1 MIIMRKSIPRRTV
14 LRGVGTALALP
25 FLDGMVPALT
35 ALSKTAATPTKRLGA
50 VIVPNGAPREYWT
63 PEATGDVFEL
73 TPSLKALGPVREQV
87 VVLTGL
93 YSVGAA
99 RPGQGTS
106 HSQAAAAFLT
116 GARAKR
122 TAGSA
127 LELGISMDQV
137 AANAPSLGLE
147 TPLPSLELSLEG
159 GDTVYGVSTCDGGF
173 SCAYLNNS
181 WANGTTPMPR
191 ETNPRIVFER
201 LFGDVGNTSSEV
213 RRARAQQQRSILDV
227 VMDKVAR
234 LKAGLAPYDQR
245 KVDEYL
251 HAAREIE
258 RRIELVEQQAD
269 RELPAVAAPVGI
281 PISYEEHAK
290 LMFDLMVLAYQT
302 DMTRV
307 ISFMVGREE
316 SGATYP
322 QIGITEPHH
331 PLSHHQNVPEK
342 IEKLAKINAYHM
354 QLFTDFLIKL
364 RSTQDGDGSL
374 LDHVMILYGSAIR
387 DSNRHNT
394 NDLPILVAGGGGGEI
409 AGGRHVVFSKD
420 TPLTDLH
427 YTMLLK
433 LGVPVEAFG
442 GSEREIHELSHRA

>member
-1 MIIMRKSIPRRTV
+1 MIITKKAIPRRTV
-14 LRGVGTALALP
+14 LRGVGTAMALP

-35 ALSKTAATPTKRLGA
+35 ALSQTAATPTKRLGV

-63 PEATGDVFEL
+63 PEAAGTTFEL
-73 TPSLKALGPVREQV
+73 TPSLKALEPIRDQV
-87 VVLTGL
+87 VVMTGL
-93 YSVGAA
+93 YSVGSA
-99 RPGQGTS
+99 RPGLGTS
-106 HSQAAAAFLT
+106 HSMAAAAFLT
-116 GARAKR
+116 GAKAKR

-127 LELGISMDQV
+127 LELGISMDQI
-137 AANAPSLGLE
+137 AANAPGLGLE

-159 GDTVYGVSTCDGGF
+159 GSTVYGVSTCDGGF

-181 WANGTTPMPR
+181 WASETTPMPR

-201 LFGDVGNTSSEV
+201 LFGDVGNTSAEV
-213 RRARAQQQRSILDV
+213 RRARAQQKRSILDAVMGKV
-227 VMDKVAR
+227 VR

-251 HAAREIE
+251 QAAREIE

-269 RELPAVAAPVGI
+269 RELPSVAAPVGI

-322 QIGITEPHH
+322 QIGVTEPHH
-331 PLSHHQNVPEK
+331 PLSHHQDNGEK
-342 IEKLAKINAYHM
+342 VEKLAKINAYHM
-354 QLFTDFLIKL
+354 QLFSEFLLKL
-364 RSTQDGDGSL
+364 HATPDGDGSL
-374 LDHVMILYGSAIR
+374 LDHLMILYGSAIR
-387 DSNRHNT
+387 NSNKHTT
-394 NDLPILVAGGGGGEI
+394 NDLPILVAGGGSGEI
-409 AGGRHVVFSKD
+409 AGGRHVVFAED
-420 TPLTDLH
+420 TPLTDLQ
-427 YTMLLK
+427 YTMLVK
-433 LGVPVEAFG
+433 LGVPVEAFA
-442 GSEREIHELSHRA
+442 GSEREIYELSHRA

>member
-1 MIIMRKSIPRRTV
+1 MIITKKAIARRTV

-25 FLDGMVPALT
+25 FLDSMVPALT
-35 ALSKTAATPTKRLGA
+35 ALSQTAATPTKRLG
-50 VIVPNGAPREYWT
+50 VVVVPNGAPREYWT
-63 PEATGDVFEL
+63 PEAEGRSFEL
-73 TPSLKALGPVREQV
+73 TPSLRALEPVRDQI
-87 VVLTGL
+87 VVLTGF

-99 RPGQGTS
+99 RPGAGTS
-106 HSQAAAAFLT
+106 HSAAAAAFLT
-116 GARAKR
+116 GATAKR

-137 AANAPSLGLE
+137 AARAAGLGLE

-181 WANGTTPMPR
+181 WANRTTPMPR

-201 LFGDVGNTSSEV
+201 LFGDVGNTSVEV
-213 RRARAQQQRSILDV
+213 RRARAQQQRSVLDA
-227 VMDKVAR
+227 VMGKVKR

-251 HAAREIE
+251 QAAREIE

-269 RELPAVAAPVGI
+269 RELPEVAAPVGI
-281 PISYEEHAK
+281 PISYEEHAR

-307 ISFMVGREE
+307 VSFMVGREE

-331 PLSHHQNVPEK
+331 PLSHHQDVPEK
-342 IEKLAKINAYHM
+342 VEKLAKINAYHM
-354 QLFTDFLIKL
+354 EFFRDFLLKL
-364 RSTQDGDGSL
+364 RSTPDGDGSL

-387 DSNRHNT
+387 DSNKHTT
-394 NDLPILVAGGGGGEI
+394 NDLPILVAGGGGGQI
-409 AGGRHVVFSKD
+409 SGGRHVVFSGD
-420 TPLTDLH
+420 TPLTDLQ
-427 YTMLLK
+427 YTMLVK
-433 LGVPVEAFG
+433 LGVPVEEFA

>member
-1 MIIMRKSIPRRTV
+1 M

-35 ALSKTAATPTKRLGA
+35 ALSKTSAAPTKRLGV

-63 PEATGDVFEL
+63 PKAAGAAFEW
-73 TPSLKALGPVREQV
+73 TPSLQALEPVRDQV
-87 VVLTGL
+87 VVMTGL
-93 YSVGAA
+93 YSVGSAQ
-99 RPGQGTS
+99 PGASTS
-106 HSQAAAAFLT
+106 HSAAAAAFLT

-122 TAGSA
+122 TGGSA

-137 AANAPSLGLE
+137 AANASGLGRE

-181 WANGTTPMPR
+181 WANRTTPMPR
-191 ETNPRIVFER
+191 ETNPRIIFER
-201 LFGDVGNTSSEV
+201 LFGDVVNTRADV
-213 RRARAQQQRSILDV
+213 RRARAEQQRSVLDA
-227 VMDKVAR
+227 VMGKVAR
-234 LKAGLAPYDQR
+234 LKGELAPNDRR

-251 HAAREIE
+251 QAAREIE
-258 RRIELVEQQAD
+258 RRIQVVEQQGE

-281 PISYEEHAK
+281 PISYEEHVK

-316 SGATYP
+316 SGATFP

-331 PLSHHQNVPEK
+331 PLSHHQNNREK
-342 IEKLAKINAYHM
+342 IEKLAKINAYHLM
-354 QLFTDFLIKL
+354 LFRDFLLKL
-364 RSTQDGDGSL
+364 RSTPDGDGSL
-374 LDHVMILYGSAIR
+374 LDHVMLLYGSAIR
-387 DSNRHNT
+387 NSNQHT
-394 NDLPILVAGGGGGEI
+394 TSDLPILLAGGGCGQI
-409 AGGRHVVFSKD
+409 AGGRHVVFAKD
-420 TPLTDLH
+420 TPLTDLQ
-427 YTMLLK
+427 YTMLVK
-433 LGVPVEAFG
+433 LGVPVERFG
-442 GSEREIHELSHRA
+442 ESNNEIHELSHRS

>member
-1 MIIMRKSIPRRTV
+1 MIITKKAIARRTV
-14 LRGVGTALALP
+14 LRGVGAAIALP
-25 FLDGMVPALT
+25 FLDSMVPALS
-35 ALSKTAATPTKRLGA
+35 ALSKAGAPTKRLGV
-50 VIVPNGAPREYWT
+50 VIVPNGAPREFWT
-63 PEATGDVFEL
+63 PATAGAGFEL
-73 TPSLKALGPVREQV
+73 TPSLKALEPVRDQV
-87 VVLTGL
+87 LVMTGF

-99 RPGQGTS
+99 ALGASTS
-106 HSQAAAAFLT
+106 HSAAAAAFLT

-122 TAGSA
+122 TGGSA

-137 AANAPSLGLE
+137 AANSAGLGRE

-181 WANGTTPMPR
+181 WANRTTPMPR

-201 LFGDVGNTSSEV
+201 LFGDVGNTSADA
-213 RRARAQQQRSILDV
+213 RRARAEGQRSVLDA
-227 VMDKVAR
+227 VMGKVAR
-234 LKAGLAPYDQR
+234 LKADLAPYDRR

-251 HAAREIE
+251 QAAREIE
-258 RRIELVEQQAD
+258 RRIEVVERQSNRD
-269 RELPAVAAPVGI
+269 LPSLAAPVGI
-281 PISYEEHAK
+281 PISYEEHVR

-331 PLSHHQNVPEK
+331 PLSHHQDNREK

-354 QLFTDFLIKL
+354 MLFTDFLKKL
-364 RSTQDGDGSL
+364 RATPDGDGSL
-374 LDHVMILYGSAIR
+374 LDHVMLFYGSAIR
-387 DSNRHNT
+387 NSNRHTT
-394 NDLPILVAGGGGGEI
+394 NDLPILVAGGGCGEI
-409 AGGRHVVFSKD
+409 SGGRHIVRAKD
-420 TPLTDLH
+420 TPLTDLQ
-427 YTMLLK
+427 YTMLVK
-433 LGVPVEAFG
+433 LGVPVERFG
-442 GSEREIHELSHRA
+442 ETNSEIHELSHRS

>member
-1 MIIMRKSIPRRTV
+1 MIITKKALPRRTV

-25 FLDGMVPALT
+25 FLDSMVPALT
-35 ALSKTAATPTKRLGA
+35 ALSQTAATPTKRLGV

-63 PEATGDVFEL
+63 PEAAGAAFEL
-73 TPSLKALGPVREQV
+73 TPSLKALEPVREQV
-87 VVLTGL
+87 VVVTGL

-99 RPGQGTS
+99 RPGLGTS
-106 HSQAAAAFLT
+106 HSAAAAAFLT
-116 GARAKR
+116 GAKAKR

-127 LELGISMDQV
+127 LELGISMDQI
-137 AANAPSLGLE
+137 AANAAGLGLE

-159 GDTVYGVSTCDGGF
+159 GDTVYGVATCDGGF

-181 WANGTTPMPR
+181 WANTTTPMPR

-201 LFGDVGNTSSEV
+201 LFGDVGNTSADA
-213 RRARAQQQRSILDV
+213 RRARAQRQRSILDE

-234 LKAGLAPYDQR
+234 LKARLAPYDQR

-251 HAAREIE
+251 EAAREIE
-258 RRIELVEQQAD
+258 RRIEVVERQAD
-269 RELPAVAAPVGI
+269 RELPAVSAPVGI
-281 PISYEEHAK
+281 PISYEDHAK

-322 QIGITEPHH
+322 QIGVTEPHH
-331 PLSHHQNVPEK
+331 PLSHHQDVAEK
-342 IEKLAKINAYHM
+342 VEKLARINAYHM
-354 QLFTDFLIKL
+354 QLFTDFLLKL
-364 RSTQDGDGSL
+364 RSTADGDGSL

-387 DSNRHNT
+387 NSNKHTT
-394 NDLPILVAGGGGGEI
+394 NDLPILVAGGGAGEI
-409 AGGRHVVFSKD
+409 AGGQHVVFSKD
-420 TPLTDLH
+420 TPLTDLQ
-427 YTMLLK
+427 YTMLVK
-433 LGVPVEAFG
+433 LGVPVEAFA
-442 GSEREIHELSHRA
+442 GSENEIHELSHRA